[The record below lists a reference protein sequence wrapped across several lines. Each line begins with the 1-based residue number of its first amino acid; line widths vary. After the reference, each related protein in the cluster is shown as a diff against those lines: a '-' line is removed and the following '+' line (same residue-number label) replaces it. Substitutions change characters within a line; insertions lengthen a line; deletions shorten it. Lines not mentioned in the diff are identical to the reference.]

1 MKKGFST
8 VAPHKMLRII
18 GLVVLYCIVFA
29 VMLVLAR
36 SDEKQTHEAV
46 FGSMEGRFRSDI
58 TMEYNG
64 ETYYYRENEITNYLI
79 IGLDR
84 ENIGQVVG
92 HQNGGQADF
101 LVVLSIDRV
110 NRTITPVMLDRDT
123 MTEIQTYGI
132 FGHPSGTRVMQL
144 CLAQAYSGQDLS
156 GSANTATAI
165 EALLY
170 GVKIDHHIT
179 LDIDAVPLLN
189 DGIGGVEI
197 TLQDDFTMYDPA
209 MVKGATIRLIGQQ
222 AEFFVR
228 GRMTVADGTNESRMA
243 RQQQYISSFLA
254 QLREKMD
261 EDPNTPAE
269 LLNSISVHMQT
280 DTSEEILLRDM
291 DAYEDYEWL
300 PMQASRGTHRIDS
313 YGFAE
318 FWPDETVLKEM
329 VADIWFTKEEQK

>member
-1 MKKGFST
+1 MKKGFRT
-8 VAPHKMLRII
+8 IAPHKMLRII
-18 GLVVLYCIVFA
+18 GSVLLYCIVFA
-29 VMLVLAR
+29 GLLVLVF
-36 SDEKQTHEAV
+36 SEESEIHKAV
-46 FGSMEGRFRSDI
+46 FGSVEGRFLSEI
-58 TMEYNG
+58 TMEYDG

-84 ENIGQVVG
+84 ENIGQPVG

-123 MTEIQTYGI
+123 MTRIQTYGI
-132 FGHPSGTRVMQL
+132 FGHPSGSRVMQL
-144 CLAQAYSGQDLS
+144 CLAQAYSGQDSS
-156 GSANTATAI
+156 GSSNTAAAI
-165 EALLY
+165 EALLQ
-170 GVKIDHHIT
+170 GVKIDHYIT
-179 LDIDAVPLLN
+179 LDVEAVSLLN
-189 DGIGGVEI
+189 DGIDGVEI
-197 TLQDDFTMYDPA
+197 TLQDDFTMYDPS

-243 RQQQYISSFLA
+243 RQQQYISGFLT

-261 EDPNTPAE
+261 ADPNTPTR
-269 LLNSISVHMQT
+269 LLNSISGHMQT
-280 DTSEEILLRDM
+280 NTAEETLLRDM

-300 PMQASRGTHRIDS
+300 PMQTIQGTHTIDP

-318 FWPDETVLKEM
+318 FWPDETDIKEM
-329 VADIWFTKEEQK
+329 CAEIWFEREEQK